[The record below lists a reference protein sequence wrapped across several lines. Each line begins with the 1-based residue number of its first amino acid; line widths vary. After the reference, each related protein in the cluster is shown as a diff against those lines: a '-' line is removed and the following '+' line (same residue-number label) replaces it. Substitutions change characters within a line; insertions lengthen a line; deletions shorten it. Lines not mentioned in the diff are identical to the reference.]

1 MCELLTIAGQSLE
14 AASQKSR
21 ERVGTYFGVMDR
33 WQKSKALPSRI
44 RFMVKDVVELRRS
57 KWIPRREQLQVG
69 PALSA
74 QWLCMSGIGVK
85 TRKGA
90 ATGSTSLLA
99 DNGVPV
105 GFAAQYAL
113 RPGTLCMFH
122 HTCMMGLCCCWHQK
136 QGFEC

>member
-69 PALSA
+69 PALAA
-74 QWLCMSGIGVK
+74 QMLCTQGL
-85 TRKGA
+85 GA
-90 ATGSTSLLA
+90 ETGLQSLLA
-99 DNGVPV
+99 I
-105 GFAAQYAL
+105 
-113 RPGTLCMFH
+113 CW
-122 HTCMMGLCCCWHQK
+122 GLCRICSPIRFTIKDIEQVHQG
-136 QGFEC
+136 QQMNSGVLLLAWDAGL